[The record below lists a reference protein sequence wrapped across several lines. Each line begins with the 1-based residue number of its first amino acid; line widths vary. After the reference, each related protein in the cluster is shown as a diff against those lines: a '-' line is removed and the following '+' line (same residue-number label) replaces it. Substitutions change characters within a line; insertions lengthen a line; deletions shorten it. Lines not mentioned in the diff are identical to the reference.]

1 MSAGYRKAMLESE
14 IQKVLTEALR
24 NFKGESEID
33 PTLVSIVRI
42 ELSKDKRC
50 ANIFVSYL
58 GNDEEKKKAVEFM
71 EENKGYFRTAV
82 AKNIRLFKAPELRF
96 HEDIGIEASLRIS
109 KILEEIKKQ
118 EQEKEENE

>member
-1 MSAGYRKAMLESE
+1 MPAGYRKAMLESE
-14 IQKVLTEALR
+14 IQKVLTDALR

-42 ELSKDKRC
+42 ELSKDKRY
-50 ANIFVSYL
+50 ATVFVSYL
-58 GNDEEKKKAVEFM
+58 GNDEDKKKAVEFM
-71 EENKGYFRTAV
+71 EGNKGYFRTAV

-96 HEDIGIEASLRIS
+96 HEDFGIEASLRIS